1 MVLLENNIIRQL
13 CEWGVCDKQYIEP
26 FHPKVRD
33 RNDISIMK
41 CNKSGL
47 LFTSTTKHMEL
58 SHYTEKKD
66 ISYWSA
72 ENRKNALVKSFEDD
86 ERRKNQ
92 FLHIISDKKWLDI
105 GPGMGGI
112 LDLLRP
118 FAKNVVAVEPQ
129 QKALELLKKEG
140 FEVYQDISKVPTDDF
155 DIITL
160 FHVFEHLTEPLQ
172 TLQMAHSKLK
182 KGGKIIIEVPH
193 ANDFLLSF
201 LDLNAFKDFT
211 FWSEHLVLHNRQS
224 LSTFLDKA
232 GFKNIVIKGFQRHPL
247 ANHLHWLKEQKPGG
261 HINWN
266 ILRTD
271 DLDRAYAHLL
281 NEMNMTDTL
290 IAIAEK

>member
-1 MVLLENNIIRQL
+1 
-13 CEWGVCDKQYIEP
+13 
-26 FHPKVRD
+26 
-33 RNDISIMK
+33 
-41 CNKSGL
+41 
-47 LFTSTTKHMEL
+47 MEL

-105 GPGMGGI
+105 GTGMGGI